1 MQILYT
7 KDMRKY
13 LALIIFVSLAACG
26 QQAADTG
33 AAPAAKQNTAATA
46 KENTANMDNKLMFPT
61 QLNETAPDKFQVLFK
76 TTKGE
81 VILDVTRAWAP
92 KGADRFYNLVK
103 NGYFTDIAFFRVIL
117 GFMAQF
123 GIHGDPQISAMW
135 RDAVID
141 DDPVRASNK
150 RGMVS
155 FATAGPDTRTT
166 QIFINTVDNSFL
178 DEHGFA
184 PFAKV
189 TKGMEVVDRLYNGY
203 GEGAPQGTGPNQ
215 GAIQMQGNAYLKKYF
230 TKLDYIQSAEIL

>member
-1 MQILYT
+1 
-7 KDMRKY
+7 MRKY

-33 AAPAAKQNTAATA
+33 AAPAAQQNTAATA

-76 TTKGE
+76 TTKGD
-81 VILDVTRAWAP
+81 VILDVTRAWSP

-103 NGYFTDIAFFRVIL
+103 NGYYTDIAFFRVIL
-117 GFMAQF
+117 GFVAQC

-135 RDAVID
+135 REAVID
-141 DDPVRASNK
+141 DDPVRVSNK
-150 RGMVS
+150 RGTIS

-215 GAIQMQGNAYLKKYF
+215 GAIQMQGNEYLKKYF

>member
-1 MQILYT
+1 
-7 KDMRKY
+7 MRKY

-33 AAPAAKQNTAATA
+33 AAPAAQQNTAATA

-103 NGYFTDIAFFRVIL
+103 NGYFTDIAFFRVML
-117 GFMAQF
+117 GFMAQC

>member
-1 MQILYT
+1 
-7 KDMRKY
+7 MRKY

-33 AAPAAKQNTAATA
+33 AAPAAQQNTAATA

-76 TTKGE
+76 TTKGD

-135 RDAVID
+135 REAVID
-141 DDPVRASNK
+141 DDPVRGSNK

-166 QIFINTVDNSFL
+166 QVFINTVDNSFL

-189 TKGMEVVDRLYNGY
+189 SKGMEVVDRLYNGY